1 MGHEKSLCSW
11 SQYLILEAKEH
22 IPMEAKRNPAPW
34 KSAQGQS
41 SQELG
46 DSLDFCTSYT
56 VGRGFSYAPALF
68 RLLDLL
74 AGGVVTSQ
82 PPGKGWEEERSA
94 WLSQQTLH

>member
-1 MGHEKSLCSW
+1 
-11 SQYLILEAKEH
+11 
-22 IPMEAKRNPAPW
+22 MEGKRNPASW

-46 DSLDFCTSYT
+46 DSLDFCISYT

-94 WLSQQTLH
+94 WLSQQTLY